1 MTPAPPPRC
10 KCGAALPAGWASP
23 SCPRCLVHFSVEAT
37 DPARVFPDGSG
48 DILLSDYELL
58 DEIARGG
65 MGVVY
70 RARQLRLGRIVA
82 VKVLAA
88 GEFASTA
95 ARERFRAEAAAAARL
110 QHPGIVAIHDVGE
123 ANGLP
128 WFSMD
133 LVAGKNLAAM
143 VREQPLPARQAAEY
157 VRAIAEAVQHAHDH
171 GVLHRDLKP
180 SNILLDPETG
190 PRVTDFGIAY
200 CGDGGDITRTGE
212 VLGSPGYTAPEQ
224 ALGGKG
230 DARTDVYGLGA
241 LLYHL
246 LTARPPFQGPTL
258 DAIVLQ
264 LREADPLTPRRLNP
278 EVPRDLETICLR
290 CLRKDPAQ
298 RYATAREVAEDIV
311 RFQRGEPIRA
321 RPISVFGKTWRWC
334 RRRPAI
340 AALLALLGVV
350 AAVAF
355 FLTDRARRDESAAK
369 GRAESASTQLRE
381 TNTRLA
387 DSLDRS
393 ELDRAD
399 DLFHTGES
407 ADALALLARVVQ
419 RSPENSIAAARLAS
433 AFWQGDFALL
443 LPPLFSAGGKTIGL
457 RFLRDGRTLLVSTDK
472 GIATWDAATGRRLIE
487 FERDDSE
494 ISATAL
500 SPDER
505 TFAAWNFAP
514 GKKLRL
520 LDVASGRLCAPPI
533 QHESWLHTVAFSP
546 DSTRLVTAGDEAS
559 ARVRDARS
567 GEETGAPLVRPPGL
581 WGAVFSPDGATIA
594 TCVGRTVRWWDVRSR
609 ELRSESAPLESE
621 VRMVRFSPDGRWLLA
636 ACVSGTMRFFSTTDG
651 QPAGL
656 PMRHGDEVRTV
667 AFSSDGKRVLT
678 ASNDHTARVWS
689 VPDGEPLAPPM
700 RHSDSVSFATFSA
713 DGARIATCSS
723 DHTTRVWDAHTGRP
737 LTQPLRHVEQ
747 PRAAAFTP
755 DGTALYASG
764 ADSIV
769 VRWDLRAL
777 GGPGGMLRGERAEF
791 SADGSRVIA
800 AAAGP
805 CVWETGTLHP
815 LAVESGGASLARFSP
830 DGRRAA
836 LANGRTVKLLTLDGT
851 AAAIEISHPEPVAD
865 ICFSADGRRIATAS
879 QDRTARVWDAATGG
893 ALTPP
898 LPHDAPVA
906 SVRFSPDG
914 RTLLTATRMPSKSA
928 RPWDAAHL
936 WDAATGQ
943 PVGSA
948 MGHIDHVLAA
958 EFSPDGALIATASK
972 DNTARVWDA
981 RTGQPVTAALRHTR
995 TVAMVA
1001 FSPDSMRLAT
1011 ASLDG
1016 TARLWDARTGQP
1028 LARPL
1033 THDDHVNDV
1042 QFSPDGRRLATA
1054 SRDKTVRLWDAATGQ
1069 PLTESLRHNAAVLH
1083 VCFHPDGQ
1091 RLLASTAD
1099 DIARIWEVPDF
1110 PTPPPAWLAQLAE
1123 ALSLA
1128 DLPPE
1133 PIAAFALIVRYE
1145 QTRAAAMAE
1154 TGDGTYARLARRL
1167 FQRRTPE

>member
-1 MTPAPPPRC
+1 MTLDAPRC
-10 KCGAALPAGWASP
+10 KCGAALPAGWAS
-23 SCPRCLVHFSVEAT
+23 SACPKCLVQFSVEAT
-37 DPARVFPDGSG
+37 DPARVFPHGSG
-48 DILLSDYELL
+48 EISLGDYELL

-70 RARQLRLGRIVA
+70 RARQQRLGRIVA

-88 GEFASTA
+88 GEFASAA
-95 ARERFRAEAAAAARL
+95 ARERFRTEASAAARL

-123 ANGLP
+123 ADGLP
-128 WFSMD
+128 WFSME
-133 LVAGKNLAAM
+133 LVTGGNLAAL

-157 VRAIAEAVQHAHDH
+157 VRAIADALQHAHDH

-190 PRVTDFGIAY
+190 PRVTDFGIAS

-224 ALGGKG
+224 ALGGKA

-264 LREADPLTPRRLNP
+264 LREADPLAPRRLNP
-278 EVPRDLETICLR
+278 SVPRDLETICLR

-298 RYATAREVAEDIV
+298 RYATAREVAEDLA

-321 RPISVFGKTWRWC
+321 RPISVFGKTWCWC

-340 AALLALLGVV
+340 AALLALLVAV
-350 AAVAF
+350 AALAF
-355 FLTDRARRDESAAK
+355 AFIDRARREESVAK

-381 TNTRLA
+381 TNARLA
-387 DSLDRS
+387 DSLDS
-393 ELDRAD
+393 AELDRAD
-399 DLFHTGES
+399 DLFHAGES
-407 ADALALLARVVQ
+407 ADALGLLARVTR
-419 RSPENSIAAARLAS
+419 RSPENSVAAARLAS

-457 RFLRDGRTLLVSTDK
+457 KFLRDGRTLLVSTDK
-472 GIATWDAATGRRLIE
+472 GISTWDAATGSRLVE
-487 FERDDSE
+487 FERSE
-494 ISATAL
+494 GEIRITAL

-505 TFAAWNFAP
+505 TLAAWDIAP
-514 GKKLRL
+514 GKNFRL
-520 LDVASGRLCAPPI
+520 FDMATGRLCAPPI
-533 QHESWLHTVAFSP
+533 PHASWLHTVAFSP
-546 DSTRLVTAGDEAS
+546 DSTGLVTAGDEAR
-559 ARVRDARS
+559 ARLRDARS
-567 GEETGAPLVRPPGL
+567 GEETGTPLAHPTGL
-581 WGAVFSPDGATIA
+581 WGAVFSPDGETIA
-594 TCVGRTVRWWDVRSR
+594 TCAGLTVRWWDARAR

-621 VRMVRFSPDGRWLLA
+621 VRMLRFSPDGRWLLA
-636 ACVSGTMRFFSTTDG
+636 ACFSGTMRLFSTADG
-651 QPAGL
+651 QAAGQ
-656 PMRHGDEVRTV
+656 PMRHADEVRTV
-667 AFSSDGKRVLT
+667 VFSSDGARVLT
-678 ASNDHTARVWS
+678 ASNDYTARVWS
-689 VPDGEPLAPPM
+689 VPGGEPLAPPM
-700 RHSDSVSFATFSA
+700 RHGDTVSFATFSA

-737 LTQPLRHVEQ
+737 LTQPLRHLEQ

-755 DGTALYASG
+755 DGTTLYASG

-791 SADGSRVIA
+791 STDGSRVIA
-800 AAAGP
+800 AAKGP
-805 CVWETGTLHP
+805 CVWETATLHP

-836 LANGRTVKLLTLDGT
+836 FVHGSTVKMTTLDET
-851 AAAIEISHPEPVAD
+851 AAALAISHPEAVAD
-865 ICFSADGRRIATAS
+865 FCFSPDGKRLATAS
-879 QDRTARVWDAATGG
+879 RDRTARIWDAATGA

-914 RTLLTATRMPSKSA
+914 KTLLTATVMPPETA

-943 PVGSA
+943 PTGSA
-948 MGHIDHVLAA
+948 MSHIDHVLTA
-958 EFSPDGALIATASK
+958 EFSPVGALVATASN

-981 RTGQPVTAALRHTR
+981 RTGQPVTAALRHAG
-995 TVAMVA
+995 TVTAVV
-1001 FSPDSMRLAT
+1001 FSPDSRRVAT
-1011 ASLDG
+1011 ASVDG
-1016 TARLWDARTGQP
+1016 TARLWDARTGAP
-1028 LARPL
+1028 IARPL
-1033 THDDHVNDV
+1033 PHDDHVNDV

-1054 SRDKTVRLWDAATGQ
+1054 SRDKTVRVWDASNGQ
-1069 PLTESLRHNAAVLH
+1069 PLTESLRHNAPVAQVR
-1083 VCFHPDGQ
+1083 FHPDGQ

-1099 DIARIWEVPDF
+1099 GTARIWEVPDF
-1110 PTPPPAWLAQLAE
+1110 PTPPPPWLGQLAE

-1133 PIAAFALIVRYE
+1133 PIAAFALIARYE

-1154 TGDGTYARLARRL
+1154 KGDGPYARLARRL
-1167 FQRRTPE
+1167 FQNRTSE